1 MDVVAN
7 RKLRCFAFWLAMTR
21 VGVMQ
26 RLFVAR
32 LVRRAVVAFRSDSHG
47 TVSLLIAE
55 LASSTSPRRNA
66 VLLAILRKLLT
77 VSPDGCPAAG
87 TLLQGIPGHSATDR
101 ILLCQRVLHACF
113 PMNLFREELIVE
125 LEPTETCGISESL
138 ANLQPQ
144 RLDISL
150 LSEQHEQAV
159 DDWMKTHDIDY
170 ANAVGPKSRFLN
182 SVQAAASRGDAEAKY
197 LLGLTYSDGFGV
209 VAQDLD
215 KSTRLLTE
223 AAEAGNPKAQCTL
236 GILYCLGYNVEKNP
250 CAGRMWLDRSAQHGN
265 EVARRALRLIKPEY
279 DQR

>member
-1 MDVVAN
+1 M
-7 RKLRCFAFWLAMTR
+7 
-21 VGVMQ
+21 
-26 RLFVAR
+26 
-32 LVRRAVVAFRSDSHG
+32 
-47 TVSLLIAE
+47 
-55 LASSTSPRRNA
+55 
-66 VLLAILRKLLT
+66 LLAILGNVNGVPRRFLQQERFCKVFPDT
-77 VSPDGCPAAG
+77 AQPTGSYSASAFFMRASPGFVPRG
-87 TLLQGIPGHSATDR
+87 TD
-101 ILLCQRVLHACF
+101 
-113 PMNLFREELIVE
+113 VE

-159 DDWMKTHDIDY
+159 DDWLKTHDIDY

-223 AAEAGNPKAQCTL
+223 AADAGNPKAQCTL